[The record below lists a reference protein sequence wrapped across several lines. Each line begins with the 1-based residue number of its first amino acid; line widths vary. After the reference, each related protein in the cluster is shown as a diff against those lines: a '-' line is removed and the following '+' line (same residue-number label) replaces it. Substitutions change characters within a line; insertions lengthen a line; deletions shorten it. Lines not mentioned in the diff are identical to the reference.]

1 MNEYKFQTGDIVTLN
16 ADVIGVTKSG
26 NLTIRFKSG
35 VKVLVKA
42 SDINTVHPKI
52 ELDGIDKRKGN

>member
-16 ADVIGVTKSG
+16 ADVIGVTESE
-26 NLTIRFKSG
+26 NLIIRFRSG
-35 VKVLVKA
+35 VKVLVKT

-52 ELDGIDKRKGN
+52 ELEETDKRKGN

>member
-1 MNEYKFQTGDIVTLN
+1 MKYELKKGDIVTLN
-16 ADVIGVTKSG
+16 AEVIGVTGSG
-26 NLTIRFKSG
+26 NPIVRFNSG
-35 VKVLVKA
+35 VKVLVKY